1 MTERWL
7 GLAVWVVAIALPVAT
22 LAQPPDLRI
31 TTRDGGLIAL
41 EPEDLRGPSARPLVA
56 TRDRL
61 HERFR
66 REFIWF
72 FRARIPDGA
81 PVVGRWTPDRGP
93 LRLTMYEITKN
104 DDTPRWLRVIG
115 TRVYRQGESVEFRTD
130 LRKFKEHVYLV
141 TAEAVTADDQL
152 NAHLRYMGT
161 QGDTIL
167 VPGFSTNWNLSALRF
182 RMLEK
187 DAAGARDVEFA
198 KDADWLVSN
207 LLNPQW
213 VVSIRIE

>member
-1 MTERWL
+1 MTARWL
-7 GLAVWVVAIALPVAT
+7 RLAAWVVAIALPAAA
-22 LAQPPDLRI
+22 LAGPPDLRI
-31 TTRDGGLIAL
+31 TTQDGTPIGLQI
-41 EPEDLRGPSARPLVA
+41 EDLQGPSARPLVA

-72 FRARIPDGA
+72 FRTRIPDGT
-81 PVVGRWTPDRGP
+81 PVVGRWTLDRGP

-104 DDTPRWLRVIG
+104 DDTPRWLRVTG
-115 TRVYRQGESVEFRTD
+115 TRVYRQGETAEFRTD

-141 TAEAVTADDQL
+141 TAEAVTADDHL
-152 NAHLRYMGT
+152 NPHLRYMSA
-161 QGDTIL
+161 QGDAIL
-167 VPGFSTNWNLSALRF
+167 VPGISTNWNLSTLRF

-187 DAAGARDVEFA
+187 DAGGARDVEFA
-198 KDADWLVSN
+198 KDADWLVGN

-213 VVSIRIE
+213 VISIRIE